1 MRMAN
6 RRFEMFQIRQ
16 VIVRMRLGESDRDI
30 ASAGLMGRK
39 KLAQVR
45 RAAGENGWLD
55 PGKALPADDALAG
68 TLGRTAVPQASQS
81 QILPFAEEVLA
92 WHRQGIQ
99 ATTIHQA
106 LVRTCGFT
114 GSYDAVKRFLRRQR
128 KELPSATVMLD
139 HKPGEAAQVG
149 FGAGPKIVDPVTGEV
164 AGTWV
169 FVMTLA
175 FSRHQYAEVVRD
187 QKVETWLGCH
197 RRAFE
202 SFGGVPARV
211 VIDNPK
217 CAITRACY
225 HDPEVQRAY
234 AEIAEGYGFLISP
247 CPPREPQKK
256 GIVESGVKYI
266 KNNFMPLRDFRDL
279 ADANR
284 QLHDWVMST
293 AGNRVH
299 GTTRER
305 PLTRFAETERHFLK
319 ALPDVAPEVV
329 AWAGVK
335 LHGNCHVQ
343 FEKAYYSA
351 PFGLVHQQL
360 WLRAGEK
367 IVQLFHGQTLVAVHP
382 RLRRPGL
389 KSTVAEHLP
398 PEARAYLMRDPQ
410 WCLEQSARVGPMCR
424 ELVDQLF
431 ASKVLD
437 NLRAAQGVLQLGKK
451 YGAARLE
458 VACKRAV
465 DHGTPLYRAVKTIL
479 EKGLD
484 LETENPRQSLLPE
497 TYRGRSRFCRD
508 TRNMLQ

>member
-1 MRMAN
+1 MAN
-6 RRFEMFQIRQ
+6 RRFEVFQIRQ
-16 VIVRMRLGESDRDI
+16 VIFRMRLGESDRDI
-30 ASAGLMGRK
+30 AAAGLMGRK
-39 KLAQVR
+39 KLSQVR
-45 RAAGENGWLD
+45 RVAASEGWLD
-55 PGKALPADDALAG
+55 KDRPLPGDEVLASRF
-68 TLGRTAVPQASQS
+68 GRTSPPQVSQS
-81 QILPFAEEVLA
+81 LIQPFAELVTA
-92 WHRQGIQ
+92 WWKQGIQ

-106 LVRTCGFT
+106 LVRSHGFT
-114 GSYDAVKRFLRRQR
+114 GSYNAVKRFVRRLR
-128 KELPSATVMLD
+128 KDAPPATVMLD
-139 HKPGEAAQVG
+139 HKPGDVAQVD
-149 FGAGPKIVDPVTGEV
+149 FGAGPKLVDLVTGEV
-164 AGTWV
+164 VSTWV

-175 FSRHQYAEVVRD
+175 WSRHQYAEVVLD

-202 SFGGVPARV
+202 AFGGVPARV

-225 HDPEVQRAY
+225 HDPDVQRAY
-234 AEIAEGYGFLISP
+234 AEIAEGWGFLISP
-247 CPPREPQKK
+247 CPPRDPQKK
-256 GIVESGVKYI
+256 GVVESGVKYI

-279 ADANR
+279 SDANR
-284 QLHDWVMST
+284 QLQEWVMST

-305 PLTRFAETERHFLK
+305 PLTRFAETERHLLK

-329 AWAGVK
+329 AWAGAK

-367 IVQLFHGQTLVAVHP
+367 SVQLFHGQTLVAVHQ
-382 RLRRPGL
+382 RLRRPGAR
-389 KSTVAEHLP
+389 STVADHLP

-437 NLRAAQGVLQLGKK
+437 NLRAAQGVLQLGRK
-451 YGAARLE
+451 YGTARLE
-458 VACKRAV
+458 AACKRAV

-484 LETENPRQSLLPE
+484 LEAEAPRPTLLSE
-497 TYRGRSRFCRD
+497 TYRGRGRFCRD